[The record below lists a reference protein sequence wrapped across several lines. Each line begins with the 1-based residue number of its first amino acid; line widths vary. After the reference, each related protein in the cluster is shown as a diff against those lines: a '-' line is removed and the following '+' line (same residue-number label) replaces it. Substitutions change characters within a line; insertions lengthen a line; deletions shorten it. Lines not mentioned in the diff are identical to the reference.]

1 MCGIL
6 GAISGGGRPVDTSL
20 FLKQLDTLAHRGP
33 DGYGV
38 LLVDAR
44 TGRPAVAYNRTPED
58 QGGGNPSVALGH
70 RRLSILD
77 LSPEAAQPMA
87 DADGRYWVTFNG
99 EIYNFEELRRELEG
113 LGHLFRTDHSD
124 TEVLLHVFMEWGEAC
139 LARLRGMFAFAA
151 LDLGA
156 KRLFLARD
164 RLGKKPLYYRAGP
177 DGFRFASELKALLA
191 DPAVPRRLDPI
202 SLAQYLVYNYVPAPR
217 TIYLDVRKLPAAHCA
232 WVDLAR
238 PDRIEPRPYWT
249 LRFEPDETRSLED
262 WVGEFET
269 AFAEAVRLRM
279 ASDVPLGALL
289 SGGIDSTLVVR
300 AMSRVARRPIKTFS
314 VGVGRDGEGE
324 LPWARQVARRYGTEH
339 HEEIIRP
346 DAVSLL
352 PRLASVYDEP
362 FADASALPTYCVF
375 EAAGRHVTV
384 VLSGDGGD
392 ELFAGYKHYDL
403 HRSLGALD
411 WLPAPLRRLVFG
423 LGARFWPDNVVGRGR
438 LALLSQDD
446 RGRYRELRARSEA
459 LRFLAPDLR
468 REVLADPRLHVS
480 FDAAWEQAPEEPV
493 SRAQYLDTSTY
504 LPEDVL
510 VKVDRASMAHSVEAR
525 CPLLDHRVVEL
536 AARIPVRFKYLP
548 ERKKLLLKHLL
559 EPDLGR
565 AFVERPK
572 TGFGLPRDQWFR
584 GELAPLVRDRLLSA
598 DTPLPPEIDR
608 RAVARLV
615 RSYHRGNRNLSRYVW
630 NLLML
635 AAWVEVAHGSSH
647 E

>member
-1 MCGIL
+1 VCGIL
-6 GAISGGGRPVDTSL
+6 GAISGGGRPVEAPL

-44 TGRPAVAYNRTPED
+44 TGRPAVVYNRAPAD
-58 QGGGNPSVALGH
+58 QGGAASVALGH

-87 DADGRYWVTFNG
+87 DAQGRYWVTFNG
-99 EIYNFEELRRELEG
+99 EIYNFQELRRELEAR
-113 LGHLFRTDHSD
+113 GHVFRTDHSD
-124 TEVLLHVFMEWGEAC
+124 TEVLLHAFMEWGEGC

-156 KRLFLARD
+156 GRLFLARD

-191 DPAVPRRLDPI
+191 DPGVPRRLDPV

-217 TIYLDVRKLPAAHCA
+217 TIYRDVAKLPAAHCA
-232 WVDLAR
+232 WVALAR
-238 PDRIEPRPYWT
+238 PDRVETRRYWT
-249 LRFEPDETRSLED
+249 LRFEPDETRGLED
-262 WVGEFET
+262 WAEEFQ
-269 AFAEAVRLRM
+269 AVFDEAVRLRM

-300 AMSRVARRPIKTFS
+300 AMSRMARQPVRTFS
-314 VGVGRDGEGE
+314 VGVGEDGEGE
-324 LPWARQVARRYGTEH
+324 LPWARQTARRYGTEH

-352 PRLASVYDEP
+352 LRLASVYDEP

-375 EAAGRHVTV
+375 ETARRHVTV
-384 VLSGDGGD
+384 ALTGDGGD
-392 ELFAGYKHYDL
+392 ELFAGYKHYDV
-403 HRSLGALD
+403 HRRLGVLD

-423 LGARFWPDNVVGRGR
+423 LGACLWPDNLVGRGR
-438 LALLSQDD
+438 LALLSQDE
-446 RGRYRELRARSEA
+446 RGRYRELRARSEG
-459 LRFLAPDLR
+459 LRFLAPDVR
-468 REVLADPRLHVS
+468 RSLLADARLHDV
-480 FDAAWEQAPEEPV
+480 FDDAWERAPEEPV
-493 SRAQYLDTSTY
+493 SRAQYLDMSTY

-536 AARIPVRFKYLP
+536 AARIPVRFKYVP

-565 AFVERPK
+565 AFVDRPK
-572 TGFGLPRDQWFR
+572 TGFGLPRDHWFR
-584 GELAPLVRDRLLSA
+584 GELAPFVGDRLLSA

-608 RAVARLV
+608 RAAARMI